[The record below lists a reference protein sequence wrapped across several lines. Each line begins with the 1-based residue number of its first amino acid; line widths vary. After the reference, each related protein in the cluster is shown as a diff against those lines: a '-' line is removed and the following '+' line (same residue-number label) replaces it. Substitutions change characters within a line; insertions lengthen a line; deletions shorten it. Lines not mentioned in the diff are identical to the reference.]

1 MQQKCYRACAAHCRD
16 EDDIAGAPASPQI
29 GGMTTPS
36 DSLWFLSRRQIIA
49 AGLACAIF
57 PLSRAAAEE
66 VASDGFRLLRARSG
80 NIRLRGE
87 GQPKTAIWGYDGVVP
102 GPTLRVK
109 RGGELKVRLVN
120 ELPEQT
126 TVHWHG
132 VRVPNAMDGVPFL
145 VQSPILPGKSFDYR
159 FKPPDAGTFWYH
171 AHFDQARQMDRGLY
185 GPLIVEEAEP
195 VAVDQDIVLMFDDW
209 RLKPDGGIGEASF
222 GSALEA
228 AYNGRI
234 GEHLTVNSRPSFD
247 VPVQKGQ
254 RIRLRLINAANARVI
269 GIRLDRHRARVMA
282 IDGQPAEPFDA
293 RDGRVILAPANR
305 TDIFA
310 DMSLD
315 VGAEATVFLDT
326 DDASVPIARLVYDK
340 QAAVPAKTEE
350 PRPLPANPLPERMDF
365 ARALRVDVPLA
376 GGGHEA
382 VLGPNAPPPSGAAA
396 PTAGANK
403 GGHAAA
409 VWTMAGK
416 AASGHDGPPLFK
428 VKRGRTVMLAFAN
441 RSKFFHAMHVHGHHF
456 RLLDSLDDGWK
467 PFWLDTVLVAPEQT
481 VRIAFV
487 ADNPGKWMLH
497 CHRLEHSESG
507 MAAWFEVA

>member
-1 MQQKCYRACAAHCRD
+1 MT
-16 EDDIAGAPASPQI
+16 APPDSPW
-29 GGMTTPS
+29 
-36 DSLWFLSRRQIIA
+36 LLNRRQIIA
-49 AGLACAIF
+49 AGLACAAF
-57 PLSRAAAEE
+57 PLSRAAAAEE
-66 VASDGFRLLRARSG
+66 VAGDGFRLLQARPG
-80 NIRLRGE
+80 TVRLRGE
-87 GQPKTAIWGYDGVVP
+87 APPETAIWGYDGAVP

-132 VRVPNAMDGVPFL
+132 VRLPNAMDGVPFL
-145 VQSPILPGKSFDYR
+145 VQAPILPGKSFDYR

-171 AHFDQARQMDRGLY
+171 AHFNQAQQMDRGLY
-185 GPLIVEEAEP
+185 GPLIVEETEP
-195 VAVDQDIVLMFDDW
+195 VAVDQDIILMFDDW
-209 RLKPDGGIGEASF
+209 RLKPDGGIDEASF

-234 GEHLTVNSRPSFD
+234 GEHLTVNSRPSLD
-247 VPVQKGQ
+247 IPVRKGE

-269 GIRLDRHRARVMA
+269 GIRLDKHRARVMA

-293 RDGRVILAPANR
+293 RDGRVILAPGNR

-310 DMSLD
+310 DMALD
-315 VGAEATVFLDT
+315 AGAEATIFLDT

-340 QAAVPAKTEE
+340 QASVPAKPEE
-350 PRPLPANPLPERMDF
+350 PPPLPANPLPERMDF

-382 VLGPNAPPPSGAAA
+382 VLGPNASPP
-396 PTAGANK
+396 AGAEMTHK
-403 GGHAAA
+403 SK
-409 VWTMAGK
+409 VIWTMAGK
-416 AASGHDGPPLFK
+416 WGTGHDGPPLFK

-441 RSKFFHAMHVHGHHF
+441 HSKFFHAMHVHGHHF

-467 PFWLDTVLVAPEQT
+467 PFWLDTMLVAPEQT
-481 VRIAFV
+481 ARIAFV

-507 MAAWFEVA
+507 MAAWFEVT

>member
-1 MQQKCYRACAAHCRD
+1 MTVLPPPD
-16 EDDIAGAPASPQI
+16 SPLRL
-29 GGMTTPS
+29 T
-36 DSLWFLSRRQIIA
+36 RRHVV
-49 AGLACAIF
+49 AGLACSAF
-57 PLSRAAAEE
+57 AATGTA
-66 VASDGFRLLRARSG
+66 AQDATAPDGFRLLRARTG
-80 NIRLRGE
+80 RVRLRGE
-87 GQPKTAIWGYDGVVP
+87 KEPDTAVWGYDGVVP
-102 GPTLRVK
+102 GPTLRLK

-120 ELPEQT
+120 ELSEPT

-145 VQSPILPGKSFDYR
+145 VQQPIFPGKSFDYR

-171 AHFDQARQMDRGLY
+171 THLDPARQMDRGLY
-185 GPLIVEEAEP
+185 GPLIVEEPEP

-209 RLKPDGGIGEASF
+209 RLKPDGSIDEGSF

-234 GEHLTVNSRPSFD
+234 GEHLTVNSHPSLD
-247 VPVQKGQ
+247 IPVRKGE
-254 RIRLRLINAANARVI
+254 RIRLRLVNAANARVI
-269 GIRLDRHRARVMA
+269 GIRLDKHRARVMA

-293 RDGRVILAPANR
+293 RDGRVVLAPGNR

-310 DMSLD
+310 DMALD
-315 VGAEATVFLDT
+315 AGAEAAIFLDT
-326 DDASVPIARLVYDK
+326 DDASVPMARLVYDK
-340 QAAVPAKTEE
+340 QTSVPAKTDE

-365 ARALRVDVPLA
+365 ARAFRVDVPLA
-376 GGGHEA
+376 GGGHDA
-382 VLGPNAPPPSGAAA
+382 APGPNAPPPSGAAV
-396 PTAGANK
+396 PRNGGNI

-409 VWTMAGK
+409 IWTMAGK
-416 AASGHDGPPLFK
+416 SASGHDGLPLFK

-441 RSKFFHAMHVHGHHF
+441 RSQFFHAMHVHGHHF

-497 CHRLEHSESG
+497 CQRLEHSENG
-507 MAAWFEVA
+507 MAAWFEVS